1 MSKDLQRDLGQE
13 TKLQTLSVLVFVVAV
28 ATIAGTTYVQTV
40 LVPGFVEIA
49 VRTCANLGGLIA
61 VPVSLILGFRSWY
74 MMLRAKMSAWRN
86 GLALSSMVLPSLVWV
101 SRMSMSVVSAGP
113 LAINHFPRVDPLGL
127 LATLLYSNLLA
138 GLLAIA
144 LTGKA
149 RLIIW
154 SSVLLLWAGLES
166 GVYF

>member
-1 MSKDLQRDLGQE
+1 MAHFTEVFSLDEFSFGSGVTVEVTHFHDLLHARE
-13 TKLQTLSVLVFVVAV
+13 RISV
-28 ATIAGTTYVQTV
+28 GH
-40 LVPGFVEIA
+40 
-49 VRTCANLGGLIA
+49 
-61 VPVSLILGFRSWY
+61 S
-74 MMLRAKMSAWRN
+74 
-86 GLALSSMVLPSLVWV
+86 
-101 SRMSMSVVSAGP
+101 
-113 LAINHFPRVDPLGL
+113 
-127 LATLLYSNLLA
+127 SNLLT